1 MEDKDQ
7 KCNKSTDL
15 MNQNNEVTQN
25 TRFEVKEAENIT
37 GEGTEKHKDKTQ
49 FEEEE
54 KIAYKDLPQ
63 EGNFKVTDIDKVM
76 AVPTSDLLE
85 VTETLHPD
93 VITTDIKG
101 DPKLTSISGV
111 LPPCPQVSCCCS
123 LLKYT
128 VYNPIFHTTSRSRT
142 PPGCCRPELE
152 EEDKETESR
161 AIEEAQTSENQSE
174 LPFAQTSLNQ
184 SKGGVQMMSKSGPKK
199 PMSPFFQF
207 SKSRREQ
214 LKQQNPGL
222 SMRDVNM
229 LLAQE
234 WRALTPE
241 AKAPFKELA
250 AKDKERYE
258 REKKE
263 LAQTETSESK
273 LQ

>member
-1 MEDKDQ
+1 MDDKDQ

-37 GEGTEKHKDKTQ
+37 GESTEKHKDKTQ

-54 KIAYKDLPQ
+54 KIPHKDLPQ
-63 EGNFKVTDIDKVM
+63 EDNFKVTDIDKVM

-93 VITTDIKG
+93 VVTTDIKG
-101 DPKLTSISGV
+101 DPKLASISGV
-111 LPPCPQVSCCCS
+111 LPPCPQPQGVE
-123 LLKYT
+123 
-128 VYNPIFHTTSRSRT
+128 
-142 PPGCCRPELE
+142 RPQDAEDQK
-152 EEDKETESR
+152 EEDKETDSR
-161 AIEEAQTSENQSE
+161 PIEEAQTSENQSE
-174 LPFAQTSLNQ
+174 LPSAQTSLNQ
-184 SKGGVQMMSKSGPKK
+184 GKDEVQMKSKPGPKK

-207 SKSRREQ
+207 SKNRREQ

-234 WRALTPE
+234 WKALTPE
-241 AKAPFKELA
+241 AKAPFKDLA

-263 LAQTETSESK
+263 LNQSEISESK